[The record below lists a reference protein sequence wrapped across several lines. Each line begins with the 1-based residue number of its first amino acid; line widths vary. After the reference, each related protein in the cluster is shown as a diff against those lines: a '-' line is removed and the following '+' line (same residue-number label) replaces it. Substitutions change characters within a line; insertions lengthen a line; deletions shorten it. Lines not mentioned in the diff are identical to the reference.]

1 MSRSERSLCILQV
14 FGPDGGNHGATTDT
28 ILRLTQAWCSKI
40 GARATRLYQH
50 GGSQALARSEV
61 LAAAFCL
68 SDFTDFVWLDSDAW
82 LEGNTREHALV
93 LERVVAASYALRAPI
108 ALPYVT
114 RLTADDN
121 TPAFAC
127 SFPEGEPRVM
137 RLPNGERVAKLQGTG
152 FGFVHVTREHIAA
165 MRQAY
170 PELVFR
176 AERPAL
182 AAHDCVY
189 LFGETL
195 ARKAFDNL
203 DPTRPVRALP
213 EDDSYWHRAALIGQH
228 AYSLV
233 DVPLTHRGCL
243 GDLAG
248 SYELSDEAQDGPAQ
262 PAQARGAR

>member
-1 MSRSERSLCILQV
+1 MKSERSLCLLQT
-14 FGPDGGNHGATTDT
+14 FGPEGGNHGATTDT
-28 ILRLTQAWCSKI
+28 VGRLQQAWCWKV

-61 LAAAFCL
+61 LAAGYCL
-68 SDFTDFVWLDSDAW
+68 TDCTDFVWLDSDAW
-82 LEGNTREHALV
+82 LEGTVRDHALA
-93 LERVVAASYALRAPI
+93 LERVIAASDALRAPI

-114 RLTADDN
+114 RLSPEDN
-121 TPAFAC
+121 RPAFAC

-152 FGFVHVTREHIAA
+152 FGFVHCTREHIAT
-165 MRQAY
+165 MREAYKAQAFRSER
-170 PELVFR
+170 PEL
-176 AERPAL
+176 AG
-182 AAHDCVY
+182 HDCVY

-203 DPTRPVRALP
+203 DASRPVRALP
-213 EDDSYWHRAALIGQH
+213 EDDSYWHRAALVGVY

-233 DVPLTHRGCL
+233 DLPLTHRGCL

-248 SYELSDEAQDGPAQ
+248 SYELSDEPQDRARH
-262 PAQARGAR
+262 AMQAGSPR